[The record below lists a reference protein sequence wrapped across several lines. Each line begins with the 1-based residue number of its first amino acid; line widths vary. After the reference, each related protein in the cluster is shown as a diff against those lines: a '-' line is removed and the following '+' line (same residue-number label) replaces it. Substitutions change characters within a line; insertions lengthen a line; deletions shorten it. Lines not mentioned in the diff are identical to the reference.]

1 MKVEVYPDADSV
13 ARQAA
18 KFIAAEARAAV
29 ADRGSF
35 VMSVRGGRL
44 SLKTSHVLRR
54 PPEVT

>member
-35 VMSVRGGRL
+35 VMSVRGGRP
-44 SLKTSHVLRR
+44 VNIG
-54 PPEVT
+54 